1 MATEEEQAFEQLSAL
16 KITEV
21 SAVKKE
27 NVNVVSIGH
36 VGKPGVCSWP
46 HPDI

>member
-16 KITEV
+16 KIADA
-21 SAVKKE
+21 SAVRKE

-36 VGKPGVCSWP
+36 VGKPGLC
-46 HPDI
+46 